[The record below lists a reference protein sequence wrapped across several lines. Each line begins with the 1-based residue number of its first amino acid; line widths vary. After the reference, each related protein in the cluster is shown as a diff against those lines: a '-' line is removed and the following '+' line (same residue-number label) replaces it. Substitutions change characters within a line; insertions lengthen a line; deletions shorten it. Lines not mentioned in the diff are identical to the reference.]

1 MNNEPLA
8 LSTRRTDNRRD
19 SDDDVRYVETHPMD
33 YIVTH
38 PIEIRLIR

>member
-8 LSTRRTDNRRD
+8 LSTRRTDNRSD
-19 SDDDVRYVETHPMD
+19 FDDDVRYVETHPVD